1 MNVTELRCTSCLAP
15 IDPSHGPIQRC
26 IYCGTT
32 LTIGGA
38 PSAAAPGTV
47 RLDDCGPNKIQVMK
61 VIREY
66 TGLGLK
72 EAKDLTESTPCVLME
87 SDDAHRLERFRADLA
102 LARARVTTSGKSAAF
117 RSAPASAPSRG
128 GGAFL
133 EDIGPN
139 KIMVIKVVYDTLR
152 LGLKESKDL
161 VERAPCVI
169 GEHLDA
175 DASARLREALRAAG
189 AGVR

>member
-1 MNVTELRCTSCLAP
+1 MNVSELRCTSCLAP
-15 IDPSHGPIQRC
+15 VDPSRGPVQRC
-26 IYCGTT
+26 VYCGTT
-32 LTIGGA
+32 LTVGGA
-38 PSAAAPGTV
+38 PAIAGTL
-47 RLDDCGPNKIQVMK
+47 RLDDAGPNKIQVIK

-72 EAKDLTESTPCVLME
+72 EAKDLTESTPCVVME
-87 SDDAHRLERFRADLA
+87 SDDPHRLERFRADLVA
-102 LARARVTTSGKSAAF
+102 QRARATTGGKSAAF
-117 RSAPASAPSRG
+117 RSAPAHEPSRG

-133 EDIGPN
+133 EDAGPN

-169 GEHLDA
+169 GEALGA
-175 DASARLREALRAAG
+175 EASERLREDLRRAG
-189 AGVR
+189 ARVR

>member
-1 MNVTELRCTSCLAP
+1 MNVTEVRCTHCLAP
-15 IDPSHGPIQRC
+15 IDPANGPVQRC
-26 IYCGTT
+26 VYCGTT

-38 PSAAAPGTV
+38 PSAAAHTL
-47 RLDDCGPNKIQVMK
+47 RLDDCGPNKIQVIK
-61 VIREY
+61 VIRTY

-87 SDDAHRLERFRADLA
+87 SADMHRLERFRDELVSEK
-102 LARARVTTSGKSAAF
+102 ARASLDGKSAAF
-117 RSAPASAPSRG
+117 RSAPARAPLRA

-133 EDIGPN
+133 EDVGPS
-139 KIMVIKVVYDTLR
+139 KIMVIKVVYDTLH
-152 LGLKESKDL
+152 LGLKDSKDL

-175 DASARLREALRAAG
+175 DASEQLREALRAAG
-189 AGVR
+189 ARVR

>member
-15 IDPSHGPIQRC
+15 IDPSNGPVQRC
-26 IYCGTT
+26 AYCGTT
-32 LTIGGA
+32 LTIGNP
-38 PSAAAPGTV
+38 PSAATSTL
-47 RLDDCGPNKIQVMK
+47 RLEDCGPNKIQVIK
-61 VIREY
+61 VIRTY

-87 SDDAHRLERFRADLA
+87 SEDAHRVERFRDDLVEQR
-102 LARARVTTSGKSAAF
+102 ARASINGKSAVF
-117 RSAPASAPSRG
+117 RSAPAARPSRG

-139 KIMVIKVVYDTLR
+139 KIMVIKVVYDTLH
-152 LGLKESKDL
+152 LGLKDSKDL

-175 DASARLREALRAAG
+175 AASDRLREALRAAG
-189 AGVR
+189 ARVR